1 MKTHEWWLKDCSS
14 EEGEG
19 AGAKMSIVRNS
30 PCHSMHS
37 FSLVG
42 GLIITFYTILIIVA
56 ISTVA
61 FIHSRIFIEDV
72 SEIPLVNHRSVSK
85 DFRPSQHPN
94 NQECHQK
101 YKIQTYE
108 HTKSLL
114 QAIWCYFVK
123 LVTVNTSNRQNLI
136 VDPPFIHMGAPWISK
151 K

>member
-1 MKTHEWWLKDCSS
+1 MY
-14 EEGEG
+14 
-19 AGAKMSIVRNS
+19 
-30 PCHSMHS
+30 S

-61 FIHSRIFIEDV
+61 FMHSRIFIEDV

-101 YKIQTYE
+101 SQIQTNE

-114 QAIWCYFVK
+114 QAI
-123 LVTVNTSNRQNLI
+123 
-136 VDPPFIHMGAPWISK
+136 
-151 K
+151 